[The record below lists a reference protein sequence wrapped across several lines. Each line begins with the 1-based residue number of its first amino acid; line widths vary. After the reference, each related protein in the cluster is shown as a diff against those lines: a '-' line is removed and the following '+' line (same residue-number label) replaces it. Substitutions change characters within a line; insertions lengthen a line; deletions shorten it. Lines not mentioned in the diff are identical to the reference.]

1 MIWGNLC
8 KIEHIPITF
17 LQEVGD
23 SRDSTATRDGV
34 TEGNGALEIK
44 GGRSPCKIS
53 KQVGWQLQKVGCG
66 LHCTRGNT
74 ENE

>member
-1 MIWGNLC
+1 MCAN
-8 KIEHIPITF
+8 KIFAISFISH

-34 TEGNGALEIK
+34 SEGNGALDIK

-53 KQVGWQLQKVGCG
+53 KQVG
-66 LHCTRGNT
+66 
-74 ENE
+74 

>member
-1 MIWGNLC
+1 
-8 KIEHIPITF
+8 
-17 LQEVGD
+17 VGD

-34 TEGNGALEIK
+34 TEGNGALDIK

-53 KQVGWQLQKVGCG
+53 KQVGWHLQEAGDFYYMRRKI
-66 LHCTRGNT
+66 